1 MVKRKNKQNQFA
13 NNNEEF
19 ALEANFNGNREEF
32 GEEIDFNRSRN
43 RDEFANQ
50 EQKNNRRKNR

>member
-13 NNNEEF
+13 NNHEEF
-19 ALEANFNGNREEF
+19 GLEAEFNNNREEF

-50 EQKNNRRKNR
+50 EQKHNRRKNR